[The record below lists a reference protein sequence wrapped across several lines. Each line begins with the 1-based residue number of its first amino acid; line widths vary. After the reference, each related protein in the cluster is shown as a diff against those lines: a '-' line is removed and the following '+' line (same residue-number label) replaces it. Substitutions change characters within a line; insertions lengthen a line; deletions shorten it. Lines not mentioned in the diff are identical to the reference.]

1 MYRFYFLLLLV
12 IISCKKDIRLSS
24 WDTDILLPVAF
35 TELSIDEIVSIDTN
49 LSYTQNNNQ
58 ITLSYNYD
66 LENLN
71 LDSLLKIDARVDEYS
86 VTLDSVSFSDIV
98 ISDTATIGSIVNQI
112 PLGTII
118 FPNGSNTQIP
128 SLPSIISNDTINI
141 DASDYFDFM
150 TLHSGYLSV
159 EIINN
164 FPTDISNI
172 DISLIN
178 MIDFSTIANFYFPL
192 ISSGSSVIDSI
203 SIAGLTIPEN
213 VVGILNNLDVNQS
226 NGAVGINY
234 DDALI
239 TNFTLSNLG
248 FISASAI
255 FPEQEIYVKKE
266 EQIIDLD
273 PIQLKEVKIKSGT
286 VTINVLSTLPNGKL
300 IYKIPSLKKNGISFN
315 SGDIIVPENTSATP
329 TQYFFN
335 FDDYVLN
342 LSGKENRL
350 NGDTVNTIYTELFIF
365 IDSTGVLETINE
377 DDSFYTFIQF
387 DIDPD
392 YGLGFIGTDT
402 INMKLNDDITV
413 FNDIDIDYFNLESAK
428 ARLNLDNY
436 IGADI
441 GFKVNQFQTQSNSE
455 IEIIGTDQYGNNIIG
470 NNYFIQRASHI
481 IGSNYINQTNFSID
495 SECSELIEI
504 KPNLIDVDV
513 DFYINPN
520 GQASEL
526 DFLYTE
532 QTVEGNITL
541 DVPLSLNFRNLYIE
555 EEILFNIEDN
565 EDVEKVYLN
574 FNNSLPIDLHLNII
588 NPLNNDSIVNN
599 QYINSA
605 IVDNEGFVLESSNT
619 NVELNYDNLIGIKK
633 LLINANISS
642 TDITEDIRISNLNK
656 LIFSLSVK
664 YKNRI
669 NWSTQ
674 SCSLFLQQCLQIV

>member
-1 MYRFYFLLLLV
+1 M
-12 IISCKKDIRLSS
+12 
-24 WDTDILLPVAF
+24 
-35 TELSIDEIVSIDTN
+35 
-49 LSYTQNNNQ
+49 
-58 ITLSYNYD
+58 
-66 LENLN
+66 
-71 LDSLLKIDARVDEYS
+71 
-86 VTLDSVSFSDIV
+86 
-98 ISDTATIGSIVNQI
+98 
-112 PLGTII
+112 
-118 FPNGSNTQIP
+118 
-128 SLPSIISNDTINI
+128 
-141 DASDYFDFM
+141 
-150 TLHSGYLSV
+150 
-159 EIINN
+159 
-164 FPTDISNI
+164 
-172 DISLIN
+172 
-178 MIDFSTIANFYFPL
+178 
-192 ISSGSSVIDSI
+192 
-203 SIAGLTIPEN
+203 
-213 VVGILNNLDVNQS
+213 DVNQS

-335 FDDYVLN
+335 FDDYVLD
-342 LSGKENRL
+342 LSGEENRL

-413 FNDIDIDYFNLESAK
+413 FNDIDIDYFNLESAR

-455 IEIIGTDQYGNNIIG
+455 IETIGTDQYGINIIG

-481 IGSNYINQTNFSID
+481 TGSNYINQTNFSID

-513 DFYINPN
+513 DCAFA
-520 GQASEL
+520 GA
-526 DFLYTE
+526 
-532 QTVEGNITL
+532 
-541 DVPLSLNFRNLYIE
+541 
-555 EEILFNIEDN
+555 
-565 EDVEKVYLN
+565 
-574 FNNSLPIDLHLNII
+574 
-588 NPLNNDSIVNN
+588 
-599 QYINSA
+599 
-605 IVDNEGFVLESSNT
+605 VD
-619 NVELNYDNLIGIKK
+619 
-633 LLINANISS
+633 
-642 TDITEDIRISNLNK
+642 
-656 LIFSLSVK
+656 
-664 YKNRI
+664 
-669 NWSTQ
+669 
-674 SCSLFLQQCLQIV
+674 

>member
-1 MYRFYFLLLLV
+1 MYRFYLLLIFLIV
-12 IISCKKDIRLSS
+12 SCKKDIKFSS
-24 WDTDILLPVAF
+24 WNTDILLPVAF
-35 TELSIDEIVSIDTN
+35 TELSIDDIIAIDTN
-49 LSYTQNNNQ
+49 LSFRQNNNQ

-71 LDSLLKIDARVDEYS
+71 LDSLLKIEARVDEYS
-86 VTLDSVSFSDIV
+86 VTLDSVSFNDIV
-98 ISDTATIGSIVNQI
+98 ISDTATIGSLVNQI

-128 SLPSIISNDTINI
+128 ALPSIISNDTINI

-164 FPTDISNI
+164 FPTVISNV

-192 ISSGSSVIDSI
+192 INSGSSVIDSI

-239 TNFTLSNLG
+239 TNFTLSKLG

-255 FPEQEIYVKKE
+255 FPEQELYVKRE

-273 PIQLKEVKIKSGT
+273 PIQLREVKIKSGT

-300 IYKIPSLKKNGISFN
+300 IYKIPSLKRNGTYFN
-315 SGDIIVPENTSATP
+315 SGDIIIPENTSTKP
-329 TQYFFN
+329 TQYVFN
-335 FDDYVLN
+335 FDDYVLD

-365 IDSTGVLETINE
+365 IDSTGALETINE
-377 DDSFYTFIQF
+377 EDSFYTFIQF

-402 INMKLNDDITV
+402 INMKLNDDISV
-413 FNDIDIDYFNLESAK
+413 FNDIDIEYFNLESAF

-441 GFKVNQFQTQSNSE
+441 GFKVNQFETQNNSE
-455 IEIIGTDQYGNNIIG
+455 IESIGTDQYGNNIIG

-481 IGSNYINQTNFSID
+481 IGSNYVNQSNFSID
-495 SECSELIEI
+495 SECSKLIEI

-520 GQASEL
+520 GQGSEL
-526 DFLYTE
+526 DFLFTE

-541 DVPLSLNFRNLYIE
+541 EVPLSLNFKNLYME
-555 EEILFNIEDN
+555 KEILFSLENN

-574 FNNSLPIDLHLNII
+574 FNNSLPIDLHINII
-588 NPLNNDSIVNN
+588 NPLNNDSIINN
-599 QYINSA
+599 KYINSA
-605 IVDNEGFVLESSNT
+605 IVDNQGFVLESSNT
-619 NVELNYDNLIGIKK
+619 NVELNYDDLIGTEK

-642 TDITEDIRISNLNK
+642 TDMTEDIKISNLNK

-669 NWSTQ
+669 N
-674 SCSLFLQQCLQIV
+674 

>member
-1 MYRFYFLLLLV
+1 MYRFYFLLFLV

-35 TELSIDEIVSIDTN
+35 TELSIDDIIAIDTN

-128 SLPSIISNDTINI
+128 ALPSIISNDTINI

-178 MIDFSTIANFYFPL
+178 MIDFSIIANFYFPL

-335 FDDYVLN
+335 FDDYVLD
-342 LSGKENRL
+342 LSGEENRL

-455 IEIIGTDQYGNNIIG
+455 IETIGTDQYGNNIIG

-481 IGSNYINQTNFSID
+481 TGSNYINQTNFSID
-495 SECSELIEI
+495 SECSKLIEI

-574 FNNSLPIDLHLNII
+574 FNNSLPIDLYLNII

-619 NVELNYDNLIGIKK
+619 NVELNYDNLIGTEK

-642 TDITEDIRISNLNK
+642 TDMTDDIRLSNLNK

-669 NWSTQ
+669 NWST
-674 SCSLFLQQCLQIV
+674 

>member
-1 MYRFYFLLLLV
+1 MIHAGDIFRDRLKKNRILPLVGVYDVFSAVVASKYFDG
-12 IISCKKDIRLSS
+12 IFCSG
-24 WDTDILLPVAF
+24 
-35 TELSIDEIVSIDTN
+35 
-49 LSYTQNNNQ
+49 LSYAAS
-58 ITLSYNYD
+58 SYGKPD
-66 LENLN
+66 
-71 LDSLLKIDARVDEYS
+71 VG
-86 VTLDSVSFSDIV
+86 F
-98 ISDTATIGSIVNQI
+98 VNWR
-112 PLGTII
+112 
-118 FPNGSNTQIP
+118 
-128 SLPSIISNDTINI
+128 D
-141 DASDYFDFM
+141 
-150 TLHSGYLSV
+150 
-159 EIINN
+159 
-164 FPTDISNI
+164 
-172 DISLIN
+172 

-335 FDDYVLN
+335 FDDYVLD
-342 LSGKENRL
+342 LSGEENRL

-402 INMKLNDDITV
+402 INVKLIDDITV
-413 FNDIDIDYFNLESAK
+413 FNDIDIDFFNLESAK

-455 IEIIGTDQYGNNIIG
+455 IETIGTDQFGNNIIG
-470 NNYFIQRASHI
+470 NNYFIERANHI

-495 SECSELIEI
+495 SECSKLIEI

-555 EEILFNIEDN
+555 EELHFNIEDN
-565 EDVEKVYLN
+565 EDVDKVYLN
-574 FNNSLPIDLHLNII
+574 FNNSLPIDLYLNII
-588 NPLNNDSIVNN
+588 NPLNHDSIVNN

-619 NVELNYDNLIGIKK
+619 NVELNYDNLIGTEK

-642 TDITEDIRISNLNK
+642 TDVTEDIRLSNLNK

-669 NWSTQ
+669 N
-674 SCSLFLQQCLQIV
+674 

>member
-35 TELSIDEIVSIDTN
+35 TELSIDDIIAIDTN

-128 SLPSIISNDTINI
+128 ALPSIISNDTINI

-315 SGDIIVPENTSATP
+315 SGDIIVPENISATP

-335 FDDYVLN
+335 FDDYVLD
-342 LSGKENRL
+342 LSGEENRL

-377 DDSFYTFIQF
+377 NDSFYTFIQF

-402 INMKLNDDITV
+402 INMNLNDDITV

-428 ARLNLDNY
+428 ARLILDNY

-481 IGSNYINQTNFSID
+481 TGSNYINQTNFSID

-541 DVPLSLNFRNLYIE
+541 DVPLCLNFRNLYIE

-619 NVELNYDNLIGIKK
+619 NVELNYDDLIGTEK

-642 TDITEDIRISNLNK
+642 TDMTEDIRLSNLNK
-656 LIFSLSVK
+656 LIFSISVK

-669 NWSTQ
+669 NWST
-674 SCSLFLQQCLQIV
+674 